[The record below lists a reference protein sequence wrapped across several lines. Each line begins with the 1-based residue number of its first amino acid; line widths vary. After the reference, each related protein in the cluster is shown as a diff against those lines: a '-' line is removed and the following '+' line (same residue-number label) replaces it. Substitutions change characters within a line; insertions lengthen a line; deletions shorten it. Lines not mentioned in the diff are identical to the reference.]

1 MLAVPN
7 LDDFDTKLAKMCE
20 HQEDQLTTVARA
32 YLDNTLKNGE
42 EYVSRI
48 EDEQAI
54 VDYKAQLQAL
64 EGLSLADGI

>member
-1 MLAVPN
+1 M
-7 LDDFDTKLAKMCE
+7 LAKMCE

-32 YLDNTLKNGE
+32 YLDNALKNGE

-64 EGLSLADGI
+64 ESLSLADGV